1 MDALQALRTAYGKPI
16 TITSGYRSPAHNTL
30 VSATGRTGPHTTGKA
45 CDIAV
50 ARADAWALLRLIC
63 ADGRFTGIGINQKG
77 AGRFIHIDML
87 TAGPRPTLWSY

>member
-16 TITSGYRSPAHNTL
+16 TITSGYRSPEHNTL
-30 VSATGRTGPHTTGKA
+30 VSVTGRTGPHTTGKA

-87 TAGPRPTLWSY
+87 TAGPRPSLWSY